1 MTTIIKLSNWVGVSL
16 FFIYLI
22 AMVLT
27 PFFSGDWQYVQNVWD
42 RWQGFN
48 VGVLALLSSWAVL
61 YITTYRDKVRDDREF
76 KAAIAKLPSALS
88 DLCEYLKQSADFY
101 KKAWEAIETKNN
113 FNEVLP
119 LQPEHY
125 KQEISECIVYA
136 PPEVADWM
144 RSILGEMQVH
154 NARIRDLKN
163 ELNASNRSFI
173 DSYNLLGYI
182 YRLATVRAMIER
194 LFPYTRDGRP
204 YNLSSLKLSD
214 LEVAY
219 SAIGVNADNLTAR
232 SHDGQ
237 TEISLQRFTVN
248 RLEAQEPSV

>member
-1 MTTIIKLSNWVGVSL
+1 MKTIIKLSKWVGAPL
-16 FFIYLI
+16 FSIYLI
-22 AMVLT
+22 AMVAFPL
-27 PFFSGDWQYVQNVWD
+27 FSGDWQYIQNVWD

-48 VGVLALLSSWAVL
+48 VGVLALLSSWAVF
-61 YITTYRDKVRDDREF
+61 YITTYRDKVREDREF

-101 KKAWEAIETKNN
+101 KKAWEAIDTNKN

-119 LQPEHY
+119 QQPEHY
-125 KQEISECIVYA
+125 KQDISDCIVYA

-154 NARIRDLKN
+154 NARVRDLKN
-163 ELNASNRSFI
+163 EIDASNRSFM
-173 DSYNLLGYI
+173 DSHNLLGYI

-194 LFPYTRDGRP
+194 LFPYTRDGKP
-204 YNLSSLKLSD
+204 YDLSSLKLSD

-219 SAIGVNADNLTAR
+219 SAIKVIPDNLTAR
-232 SHDGQ
+232 SHDGR
-237 TEISLQRFTVN
+237 TEISLQRFTEN
-248 RLEAQEPSV
+248 RLGS